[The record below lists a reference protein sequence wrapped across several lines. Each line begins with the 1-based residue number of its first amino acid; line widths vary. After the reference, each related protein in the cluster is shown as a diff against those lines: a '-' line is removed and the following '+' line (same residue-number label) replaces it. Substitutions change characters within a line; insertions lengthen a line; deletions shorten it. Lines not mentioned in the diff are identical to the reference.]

1 MEQYN
6 TTLLSNFLQVDPA
19 LATTLKSVDKAII
32 MQNLHQWQKFRK
44 SDRVYIKMDE
54 WLNLLPWLN
63 FAEIRKHLDELRE
76 LHVLDIGINDK
87 GVWYA
92 INYRRTVLVYEEE

>member
-6 TTLLSNFLQVDPA
+6 TTLLSNFLQVNTA

-32 MQNLHQWQKFRK
+32 MQNLHQWQEFRK
-44 SDRVYIKMDE
+44 SDRVYIKMNE
-54 WLNLLPWLN
+54 WLKLLPWLN
-63 FAEIRKHLDELRE
+63 FTEVCKHLDELRE
-76 LHVLDIGINDK
+76 LHVLNVGIDDK

-92 INYRRTVLVYEEE
+92 INYR